1 MLIHK
6 RKVVVS
12 ILAATFLVALYFTIF
27 SFSAQD
33 GKESGNLSHMITE
46 KCINF
51 IDQLSGN
58 QWNDVMKEKL
68 ITYFE
73 HPIRKLAHFSE
84 YALMGILVFLML
96 KPWVRIK
103 KVCFYSIV
111 IIWIFLSASLDELH
125 QLFVP
130 GRYSSF
136 LDVLLDTFG
145 GDFGVIVISIFFRVY
160 YTLSK
165 KEPS

>member
-103 KVCFYSIV
+103 KVCFYIIV
-111 IIWIFLSASLDELH
+111 
-125 QLFVP
+125 
-130 GRYSSF
+130 
-136 LDVLLDTFG
+136 
-145 GDFGVIVISIFFRVY
+145 
-160 YTLSK
+160 
-165 KEPS
+165 